1 MRDTGNRDSEGP
13 PAPGPCSRCRR
24 EAVPC
29 TELGAAAASA
39 DTSAPG
45 REGAGGRVRA
55 VGTVLTRAADRAP
68 RRGTLRLGQAQGWR
82 REILLE
88 EPKVPRRGPRARPG
102 GRAGVRPCVLGSR
115 SLPSGS
121 VCKAARTS
129 VHTVRVGLQ
138 GLGPSRWPTHSEA
151 GAPIPPRSGQLVPS
165 LPS

>member
-55 VGTVLTRAADRAP
+55 VGTVLTRAADGAP

-88 EPKVPRRGPRARPG
+88 EPEVPRRGLGPG
-102 GRAGVRPCVLGSR
+102 PEAEQGCD
-115 SLPSGS
+115 PSPQS
-121 VCKAARTS
+121 THFVFW
-129 VHTVRVGLQ
+129 VHVHSQVGLY
-138 GLGPSRWPTHSEA
+138 A
-151 GAPIPPRSGQLVPS
+151 K
-165 LPS
+165 LPEHLFAR